1 MAYDIGE
8 KRQVIAAI
16 VLFATIFVF
25 IALDLVIDWN
35 EGVSLAHV
43 AIECVVL
50 LAAAGGA
57 VTLWRQLQTTRSGLV
72 AARAEAHQWRR
83 ESEELLAGLSVA
95 IQRQLESWEATPAE
109 TEVAIFLLKGMSFRE
124 IAAARGTSERT
135 TREQARAVYR
145 KSGLGNRAE
154 LSAFFLEDLLPPRA
168 DPGP

>member
-1 MAYDIGE
+1 MAHDGWE
-8 KRQVIAAI
+8 KRQALAAI

-25 IALDLVIDWN
+25 IALDLVMDWG
-35 EGVSLAHV
+35 EGASLVHV

-57 VTLWRQLQTTRSGLV
+57 ITLWRQLQTTRSGLV
-72 AARAEAHQWRR
+72 AARDEASQWRR

-95 IQRQLESWEATPAE
+95 IRRQLERWEATPAE
-109 TEVAIFLLKGMSFRE
+109 AEVAVFLLKGMSFKE

-145 KSGLGNRAE
+145 KSGLANRAE

-168 DPGP
+168 G